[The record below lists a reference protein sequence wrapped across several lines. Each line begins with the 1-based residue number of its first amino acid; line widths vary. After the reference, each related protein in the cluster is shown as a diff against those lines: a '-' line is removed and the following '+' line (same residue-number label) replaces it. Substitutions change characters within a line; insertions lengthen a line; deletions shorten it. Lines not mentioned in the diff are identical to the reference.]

1 MKAHR
6 ALLPA
11 ILASCLI
18 GCGNDNNGGGGSGML
33 EATEA
38 LVSFE
43 ASGRIIEL
51 RIAEGSRVGAGDT
64 LAVID
69 PSRLEL
75 ERKSAVAGRRVTEE
89 QLVATQVQLR
99 QAREAEQYAGRER
112 DRIAG
117 LVKSGTATQQTL
129 DRLELEYTQAQLA
142 LQAAQAND
150 AMIEAQL
157 DKISADIDRID
168 RTLSDCYPTSP
179 LRGVVTT
186 KLVDQGELASPGK
199 PLVKISQ
206 LDSLWVKVYLPAA
219 DFAQVRIGD
228 SATVDTE
235 SGGNTYR
242 GVVIWT
248 AEKAEFTPKNVQTE
262 KSRANLVYAVKVL
275 IANTDGKLK
284 IGMPVYVTIDM
295 S

>member
-1 MKAHR
+1 MKAYK
-6 ALLPA
+6 ALLVT

-18 GCGNDNNGGGGSGML
+18 GCGNDNNSAGGSGMV

-38 LVSFE
+38 LVSLE
-43 ASGRIIEL
+43 ASGRLMDL
-51 RIAEGSRVGAGDT
+51 RVAEGSQVSAGDT

-75 ERKSAVAGRRVTEE
+75 ERKSAVAGRLVTEE
-89 QLVATQVQLR
+89 QSVAAKVQLR
-99 QAREAEQYAGRER
+99 QAREAEQYASRER
-112 DRIAG
+112 DRIAS

-142 LQAAQAND
+142 LQAAKAND
-150 AMIEAQL
+150 AMMKAQL

-168 RTLSDCYPTSP
+168 RALSDCYPTSP
-179 LRGVVTT
+179 LHGVVTT
-186 KLVDQGELASPGK
+186 KYVDQGELAAPGK

-206 LDSLWVKVYLPAA
+206 LNSLWVKVYLPAA

-235 SGGNTYR
+235 SSGTTYR

-248 AEKAEFTPKNVQTE
+248 AEEAEFTPKNVQTK
-262 KSRANLVYAVKVL
+262 KSRANLVFAVKVL
-275 IANTDGKLK
+275 IANADGKLK
-284 IGMPVYVTIDM
+284 IGMPVYITIDM

>member
-1 MKAHR
+1 
-6 ALLPA
+6 
-11 ILASCLI
+11 
-18 GCGNDNNGGGGSGML
+18 ML